1 MYMYDCVQKKVG
13 MRRGTIETIEKRPV
27 EKYISL
33 YVEKMKVREIAS
45 FFKMYGFTQTNL
57 GSNHG
62 SAHPHI
68 TSFE

>member
-33 YVEKMKVREIAS
+33 YVEKMKVREIAEKGS
-45 FFKMYGFTQTNL
+45 SIQTL
-57 GSNHG
+57 KKRSG
-62 SAHPHI
+62 SACRPWVL
-68 TSFE
+68 